1 MSTNQD
7 DNFVEI
13 AKVDEI
19 PVEKM
24 KHIEIDGKESV

>member
-19 PVEKM
+19 PVGTM

>member
-7 DNFVEI
+7 DNFVEV

-19 PVEKM
+19 PVGKM
-24 KHIEIDGKESV
+24 KHIEIKSIA